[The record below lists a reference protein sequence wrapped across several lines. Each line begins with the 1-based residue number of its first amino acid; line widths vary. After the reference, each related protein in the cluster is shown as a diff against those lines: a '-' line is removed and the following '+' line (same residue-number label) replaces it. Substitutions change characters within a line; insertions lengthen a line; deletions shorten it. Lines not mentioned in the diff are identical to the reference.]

1 LANDVQDVSTM
12 DSAMA
17 NLFLLLAPLAIA
29 VTTLL
34 AAGCGPDRESCGP
47 NSSCLASRLLVDA
60 CARDAKVTNGFL
72 LGGIAECQGDFGVL
86 NDTVQSSIFLAND
99 SNLPVEIDVSVKSPV
114 GTPVAAFFLD
124 VAPPTVVVPGTR
136 TEIPLTVIPIA
147 PGAAVATLEI
157 VTDADNV
164 LAEGDDTISV
174 DLLASVPK
182 PATEP

>member
-1 LANDVQDVSTM
+1 MT
-12 DSAMA
+12 
-17 NLFLLLAPLAIA
+17 NLLVFLPLAVA

-47 NSSCLASRLLVDA
+47 NSICLASRLLVDA

-72 LGGIAECQGDFGVL
+72 LGGIAECQADFGAL
-86 NDTVQSSIFLAND
+86 NDTLQSSIFLAND
-99 SNLPVEIDVSVKSPV
+99 GNLPVEIDVSVKSPV
-114 GTPVAAFFLD
+114 GTPVAAFFMD
-124 VAPPTVVVPGTR
+124 AAPPTVVGPGTR

-147 PGAAVATLEI
+147 PGAAIGTLEI

-174 DLLASVPK
+174 ELLASVPE
-182 PATEP
+182 PASDP